1 MSFAAYVVIYL
12 IPSQKRERER
22 EMLKYLNSIIWES
35 LECFAEAGSGPIS
48 YPTSRCNHSTVRMSS
63 LDAHVVVD
71 PEDAV
76 S

>member
-1 MSFAAYVVIYL
+1 MPFAAYVVIYL

-35 LECFAEAGSGPIS
+35 LECFAEAGNGPIS

>member
-1 MSFAAYVVIYL
+1 
-12 IPSQKRERER
+12 
-22 EMLKYLNSIIWES
+22 MLKYLNSIIWES
-35 LECFAEAGSGPIS
+35 LECFAEAGNGPIS